1 MTTIASDLI
10 PARTTAVV
18 TAVGFGAIA
27 LFQTALALGAPLGRA
42 AWGGGHPGVLP
53 VGLRIASAV
62 AIVIWT
68 FAMVLVLERAGFSL
82 VSLPAGVARWGTWV
96 LVGLLVLGALMN
108 LASPS
113 PWERFLWGPV
123 GIALAWL
130 TLSLARTDLTP

>member
-1 MTTIASDLI
+1 MSTIANDLI

-18 TAVGFGAIA
+18 AAIGFGAIA
-27 LFQTALALGAPLGRA
+27 LFQAALALGAPLGRA
-42 AWGGGHPGVLP
+42 SWGCGHAGVLP

-62 AIVIWT
+62 AIVIWA

-82 VSLPAGVARWGTWV
+82 LSLRAGVVRWGTWV

-123 GIALAWL
+123 GLVLFGL
-130 TLSLARTDLTP
+130 TLILARTDLTS

>member
-18 TAVGFGAIA
+18 TAVGFGAIV
-27 LFQTALALGAPLGRA
+27 LFQAALALGAPLGRA
-42 AWGGGHPGVLP
+42 AWGGGHAGTLP
-53 VGLRIASAV
+53 TGLRIASAV
-62 AIVIWT
+62 AIASWA
-68 FAMVLVLERAGFSL
+68 FAMVLVLERAGFSV
-82 VSLPAGVARWGTWV
+82 VSLPAGVVRWGTWV

-123 GIALAWL
+123 GVVLSWL
-130 TLSLARTDLTP
+130 TLTLARSDLAP